1 MDHLSRA
8 VDRTRL
14 RGWLNCR
21 EGVLFREWLERR
33 RGEMHEMITRPNLD
47 LAEARNVY
55 RVAKGQGEC
64 RLIRDLLDEDGLL
77 KGLEQ
82 LIQSKETYGP

>member
-14 RGWLNCR
+14 RGWLNSR
-21 EGVLFREWLERR
+21 EGCVFREWLEAR
-33 RGEMHEMITRPNLD
+33 RGEMQEMVTRPNLD
-47 LAEARNVY
+47 LSDARNVY
-55 RVAKGQGEC
+55 RVAQAQGEC